1 LTRNLSVKKCFFLCR
16 TIGEKNA
23 KYRERHLIWPTRYH
37 GNSPLQDQ
45 IRTYIYHKNN
55 TSAAAITKI
64 LSNTQIEEEQEKN
77 SSDDCGGPEEE
88 DALTEEIRPD
98 QLWAM
103 LLSVKPTPSPNLHKF
118 ICFLF
123 SIPCSNAY
131 VESVF
136 SKLKHLYDDKRNR
149 MSTELIR
156 AELQIRLNSS
166 LRCTQAYE
174 YFLSKPELLKLVYSS
189 QKYSFKKQRIN

>member
-1 LTRNLSVKKCFFLCR
+1 LSL
-16 TIGEKNA
+16 IHS
-23 KYRERHLIWPTRYH
+23 KYY
-37 GNSPLQDQ
+37 S
-45 IRTYIYHKNN
+45 NN
-55 TSAAAITKI
+55 CDG
-64 LSNTQIEEEQEKN
+64 LEEEN
-77 SSDDCGGPEEE
+77 DP
-88 DALTEEIRPD
+88 TEEIRPD

-103 LLSVKPTPSPNLHKF
+103 LLSVKSTTSPNLHKF

-136 SKLKHLYDDKRNR
+136 STMKHLFDDRRNR

-166 LRCTQAYE
+166 LLCTEAYE
-174 YFLSKPELLKLVYSS
+174 HFLSKPELLKLIHSS
-189 QKYSFKKQRIN
+189 QKYSFKRQRIN